1 MGVVCAIRKKKVSYF
16 FWPNDILY
24 YFSYFF
30 RCGKEKYKNTK
41 KMQQKIE
48 CFLIEEA
55 LFVVL

>member
-16 FWPNDILY
+16 FWPNEILY
-24 YFSYFF
+24 YFSYFLDV
-30 RCGKEKYKNTK
+30 EKKST